1 MQKDPTTALEEC
13 IISILIAIAR
23 HSPTCANAVLKC
35 ERLVQT
41 IVNRF
46 TADNF
51 ELRSS
56 MTKSVKLLKVSGNF
70 PFYFIGSDFY
80 ISSQRIIPNVSFD
93 FGKGFSSVGPEIL
106 FRVYKERVF
115 SGYDLEFISKPFLH

>member
-1 MQKDPTTALEEC
+1 MTTLEES

-51 ELRSS
+51 EIRSS
-56 MTKSVKLLKVSGNF
+56 MIKSVRLFKVSGTF
-70 PFYFIGSDFY
+70 PFYFIG
-80 ISSQRIIPNVSFD
+80 
-93 FGKGFSSVGPEIL
+93 
-106 FRVYKERVF
+106 
-115 SGYDLEFISKPFLH
+115 